1 MTNDPLNDP
10 ALAEL
15 VASRLIKAADH
26 PWEIER
32 PGDFDG
38 IEAVGRF
45 MALAQR
51 IETLVGEPCMMEMW
65 PQVRDATF
73 HAELVLPT
81 SAMARD
87 GYAAVRAS
95 NFGNLITIVPDEA
108 EVRPDVLAELRKRF
122 DRAGYRFVPSAPLRR
137 IYDGHHRGT
146 KRFSKWADRLFGYV

>member
-1 MTNDPLNDP
+1 MTEDPFNDP

-15 VASRLIKAADH
+15 VASRLIQAADH
-26 PWEIER
+26 PREIER
-32 PGDFDG
+32 TEDFDG

-51 IETLVGEPCMMEMW
+51 IEAVVGESCLIEMW

-73 HAELVLPT
+73 HAELVLPG
-81 SAMARD
+81 SVVGGD

-95 NFGNLITIVPDEA
+95 NFGNLIAIIPDEA
-108 EVRPDVLAELRKRF
+108 ELRPAVLAELRRLF

-137 IYDGHHRGT
+137 RYDGHHRESN
-146 KRFSKWADRLFGYV
+146 RFSTWADRLFGYA

>member
-1 MTNDPLNDP
+1 MTDDPFNDP
-10 ALAEL
+10 ALSEL
-15 VASRLIKAADH
+15 MASRLVKAADH
-26 PWEIER
+26 PSEIER

-51 IETLVGEPCMMEMW
+51 IEAVVGESCPMEMW
-65 PQVRDATF
+65 PQVRDAAF
-73 HAELVLPT
+73 HAELVLPA
-81 SAMARD
+81 SVMVGD

-95 NFGNLITIVPDEA
+95 NFGNLIAIVPNES

-137 IYDGHHRGT
+137 TYDGHHRET
-146 KRFSKWADRLFGYV
+146 KRFSTWADRLFGYV